1 MKVVVPMAGRGT
13 RLSSISDLPKP
24 FIEING
30 KPMIYWALK
39 SLEGFNNI
47 SEVIFIILSGHKNEL
62 DIVKLIDSSTNHP
75 KNCVFIDKI
84 TEGQLCTVLSARDFI
99 ESDEDLLI
107 MSCDTYVQSQ
117 LYQKIVNRKDSCK
130 GIISVK
136 ELLGDQWSFVAIDN
150 NMKVIE
156 VAEKR
161 RISDYASTGMYYFS
175 NGNEFVKYSNEVI
188 KNKISTN
195 GEYYIIPV
203 YGEYIK
209 NSASIEISIASEVWD
224 MGNPVALKEFIE
236 NYNKL
241 GFGYE
246 DH

>member
-13 RLSSISDLPKP
+13 RLSSVSDTPKP
-24 FIEING
+24 FIELNG

-47 SEVIFIILSGHKNEL
+47 SEIIFIILSGHKNEL
-62 DIVKLIDSSTNHP
+62 DIVKLLDSSTNYP
-75 KNCVFIDKI
+75 KNYVFIEKI
-84 TEGQLCTVLSARDFI
+84 TKGQLCTVLTAKGII

-117 LYQKIVNRKDSCK
+117 LYQKIVNRKESCK

-136 ELLGDQWSFVAIDN
+136 ELPGDQWSFVAIDHDMN
-150 NMKVIE
+150 VIE

-161 RISDYASTGMYYFS
+161 RISDYASTGIYYFS

-188 KNKISTN
+188 KNKNTTI
-195 GEYYIIPV
+195 
-203 YGEYIK
+203 
-209 NSASIEISIASEVWD
+209 
-224 MGNPVALKEFIE
+224 
-236 NYNKL
+236 L
-241 GFGYE
+241 G
-246 DH
+246 